1 MGRNSV
7 ARFGPAGTSVG
18 PRPRSP
24 GRGGFTLVE
33 IIVLIVIIAVLAII
47 VFDFPTMVRGREA
60 ARKATCLSNVKQIA
74 LAALMYSQD
83 YDDVLPACV
92 ASDTQGSA
100 HAVGGI
106 YRNFTRDA
114 FVKDVTARYGA
125 QYVDGRWMWQLADLL
140 APYTR
145 TEYVFNCPTLT
156 RRDARFKLETYIVG
170 TNVRDGTT
178 DPRDPVRAFIRAPHK
193 RKVLQSGSYIY
204 MCGHYPY
211 GPGVK
216 AGVYGVS
223 GRSEPGIALFS
234 IIDTA
239 VFLGF
244 AGQNQAPGSLNP
256 QGYLACTNA
265 INAFDDVMRKPLVA
279 CDSFGVHEGYS
290 ADYVRAHVVPP
301 ELHGT
306 PPTIPIATPMAFVD
320 GHAKYWRNGYYETL
334 RLLVSRNKAR

>member
-7 ARFGPAGTSVG
+7 SRFGPAGTSVG

-33 IIVLIVIIAVLAII
+33 LIVLIVIIAVLAA
-47 VFDFPTMVRGREA
+47 VTVNFSGLTRSREA

-100 HAVGGI
+100 HAVGGV

-114 FVKDVTARYGA
+114 FVKDVKARYGA

-140 APYTR
+140 LPYTKG
-145 TEYVFNCPTLT
+145 EYVFTCPTLT
-156 RRDARFKLETYIVG
+156 RRDAHFKLETYIVG
-170 TNVRDGTT
+170 TNPRDGMT
-178 DPRDPVRAFIRAPHK
+178 DHRDPVRAYIRAPHK
-193 RKVLQSGSYIY
+193 RKVLQSGSYLY

-216 AGVYGVS
+216 AGAYGVS
-223 GRSEPGIALFS
+223 GRSEQGIALFS
-234 IIDTA
+234 TIDAA

-244 AGQNQAPGSLNP
+244 ASQGGVPGSLNP
-256 QGYLACTNA
+256 QDYFACTNA
-265 INAFDDVMRKPLVA
+265 ISAFDDVMRKPLLA
-279 CDSFGVHEGYS
+279 CDSFGVHEGY
-290 ADYVRAHVVPP
+290 ATDYIREHVIPP

-306 PPTIPIATPMAFVD
+306 PPTIPLATPMAFVD
-320 GHAKYWRNGYYETL
+320 GHAKYWRNGYYDTL

>member
-7 ARFGPAGTSVG
+7 SQFGRAGISLG

-33 IIVLIVIIAVLAII
+33 IIVLIVIIAVLAA
-47 VFDFPTMVRGREA
+47 VTVNFSGLARSREA
-60 ARKATCLSNVKQIA
+60 ARKATCLSNVRQIA

-100 HAVGGI
+100 HAVGGV

-140 APYTR
+140 LPYTKG
-145 TEYVFNCPTLT
+145 EYVFNCPTLT
-156 RRDARFKLETYIVG
+156 RRDPHFRLQTYIVG
-170 TNVRDGTT
+170 TSLRDGKA
-178 DPRDPVRAFIRAPHK
+178 DPRDPVRAYIRAPHK
-193 RKVLQSGSYIY
+193 RKVWQSGSYIY

-211 GPGVK
+211 GRGVK
-216 AGVYGVS
+216 AGLYGMDD
-223 GRSEPGIALFS
+223 RSDPGIALLS

-244 AGQNQAPGSLNP
+244 AGQNRAPASLNP
-256 QGYLACTNA
+256 QSYFACTNA
-265 INAFDDVMRKPLVA
+265 INAFDNVMTKPLLC
-279 CDSFGVHEGYS
+279 CDSLGIHEGY
-290 ADYVRAHVVPP
+290 APDYIREHVIPP

-306 PPTIPIATPMAFVD
+306 PPTIPAAMPMAFVD
-320 GHAKYWRNGYYETL
+320 GHAKYVRTGYYDAL
-334 RLLVSRNKAR
+334 RLFVSPNKAP